1 MTENLA
7 HPQFSKGLSGY
18 KVEEVDSYIDKVLDT
33 IKDLKDQNEVLEE
46 KIGVLAE
53 SLQKYREDED
63 SLREA
68 LLGAQKMGDSIVKNA
83 NNKAEITMREAS
95 VKAAHIVEE
104 ARKKVEDEKDEQ
116 EAGRILDNLLARQ
129 DEALQLAAAVQTQ
142 LAQAET
148 AAQDVRRSED
158 DVADVRNRMERLR
171 EEQRALNGPAREVL
185 ESQTTALRQLRAL
198 SSTLATEQERLAE
211 LEGRLI
217 SETPARSIKNLPL
230 LLLGAA
236 LFLAGAGTLL
246 AAWRLGVTSLPLTQG
261 LEMPVNLWSGYL
273 ILFCGV
279 GFLAAGLP
287 HDGPERR
294 RRKNEFAH
302 LQSRR
307 DACAAHVAE
316 LKEQARA
323 DAIANG
329 IRKENPNA
337 NIVYIKGD
345 QFTNELIAA
354 IQNGKNIEFR
364 SKYREADL
372 FLIDDVQFIAG
383 KESTQEEFFHTFNK
397 LYEEHKQIVMT
408 SDRKPS
414 DMLTLEDRLKTR
426 FEWGLLADIQ
436 PPDYETRMA
445 ILKNKAKNLGLNLS
459 DDVCNYIAI
468 NVTNNVRQ
476 IEGTVKKILAYR
488 DLNNMPLDL
497 PNISRAIDDMFKS
510 EGNALPTPSLII
522 SQVCKFYSID
532 EVLLRGTQKNK
543 GTAEARQIAMYLI
556 RKLTNLSLPDIGK
569 EFARDHSTVLYAI
582 RKVEVALKN
591 GDTTMQNNIR
601 DITANINS
609 CL

>member
-1 MTENLA
+1 MYSSAYVWAKVLSHMEERLGAVTVSAWFDDAEVVELNENNLILYSPSDFRREIIRRRCTDYIQDA
-7 HPQFSKGLSGY
+7 LKEVFNSDAKLMVFGDEELDAFKQKGKSVSSMDFNPQFTFDNFVVGPSNRFAHSAAIAVSK
-18 KVEEVDSYIDKVLDT
+18 
-33 IKDLKDQNEVLEE
+33 
-46 KIGVLAE
+46 
-53 SLQKYREDED
+53 
-63 SLREA
+63 
-68 LLGAQKMGDSIVKNA
+68 
-83 NNKAEITMREAS
+83 
-95 VKAAHIVEE
+95 
-104 ARKKVEDEKDEQ
+104 
-116 EAGRILDNLLARQ
+116 
-129 DEALQLAAAVQTQ
+129 
-142 LAQAET
+142 
-148 AAQDVRRSED
+148 
-158 DVADVRNRMERLR
+158 
-171 EEQRALNGPAREVL
+171 
-185 ESQTTALRQLRAL
+185 
-198 SSTLATEQERLAE
+198 
-211 LEGRLI
+211 
-217 SETPARSIKNLPL
+217 TPGQVYNP
-230 LLLGAA
+230 
-236 LFLAGAGTLL
+236 LFLYG
-246 AAWRLGVTSLPLTQG
+246 P
-261 LEMPVNLWSGYL
+261 P
-273 ILFCGV
+273 GV
-279 GFLAAGLP
+279 G
-287 HDGPERR
+287 
-294 RRKNEFAH
+294 KTH
-302 LQSRR
+302 L
-307 DACAAHVAE
+307 
-316 LKEQARA
+316 LY
-323 DAIANG
+323 AIANG

-345 QFTNELIAA
+345 QFTNELITA

>member
-1 MTENLA
+1 MYSSAYVWAKVLSHMEERLGAVTVSAWFDDAEVVELNENNLILYSPSDFRREIIRRRCTDYIQDA
-7 HPQFSKGLSGY
+7 LKEVFNSDAKLMVFGDEELDAFKQKGKSVSSMDFNPQFTFDNFVVGPSNRFAHSAAIAVSK
-18 KVEEVDSYIDKVLDT
+18 
-33 IKDLKDQNEVLEE
+33 
-46 KIGVLAE
+46 
-53 SLQKYREDED
+53 
-63 SLREA
+63 
-68 LLGAQKMGDSIVKNA
+68 
-83 NNKAEITMREAS
+83 
-95 VKAAHIVEE
+95 
-104 ARKKVEDEKDEQ
+104 
-116 EAGRILDNLLARQ
+116 
-129 DEALQLAAAVQTQ
+129 
-142 LAQAET
+142 
-148 AAQDVRRSED
+148 
-158 DVADVRNRMERLR
+158 
-171 EEQRALNGPAREVL
+171 
-185 ESQTTALRQLRAL
+185 
-198 SSTLATEQERLAE
+198 
-211 LEGRLI
+211 
-217 SETPARSIKNLPL
+217 TPGQVYNP
-230 LLLGAA
+230 
-236 LFLAGAGTLL
+236 LFLYG
-246 AAWRLGVTSLPLTQG
+246 P
-261 LEMPVNLWSGYL
+261 P
-273 ILFCGV
+273 GV
-279 GFLAAGLP
+279 G
-287 HDGPERR
+287 
-294 RRKNEFAH
+294 KTH
-302 LQSRR
+302 L
-307 DACAAHVAE
+307 
-316 LKEQARA
+316 LY
-323 DAIANG
+323 AIANG
-329 IRKENPNA
+329 IRKENPDA

-397 LYEEHKQIVMT
+397 PYEEHKQIVMT

>member
-1 MTENLA
+1 MYSSAYVWAKVLSHMEERLGAVTVSAWFDDAEGVELNENNLILYSPSDFRREIIRRRCTDYIQDA
-7 HPQFSKGLSGY
+7 LKEVFNSDAKLMVFGDEELDAFKQKGKSVSSMDFNPQFTFDNFVVGPSNRFAHSAAIAVSK
-18 KVEEVDSYIDKVLDT
+18 
-33 IKDLKDQNEVLEE
+33 
-46 KIGVLAE
+46 
-53 SLQKYREDED
+53 
-63 SLREA
+63 
-68 LLGAQKMGDSIVKNA
+68 
-83 NNKAEITMREAS
+83 
-95 VKAAHIVEE
+95 
-104 ARKKVEDEKDEQ
+104 
-116 EAGRILDNLLARQ
+116 
-129 DEALQLAAAVQTQ
+129 
-142 LAQAET
+142 
-148 AAQDVRRSED
+148 
-158 DVADVRNRMERLR
+158 
-171 EEQRALNGPAREVL
+171 
-185 ESQTTALRQLRAL
+185 
-198 SSTLATEQERLAE
+198 
-211 LEGRLI
+211 
-217 SETPARSIKNLPL
+217 TPGQVYNP
-230 LLLGAA
+230 
-236 LFLAGAGTLL
+236 LFLYG
-246 AAWRLGVTSLPLTQG
+246 P
-261 LEMPVNLWSGYL
+261 P
-273 ILFCGV
+273 GV
-279 GFLAAGLP
+279 G
-287 HDGPERR
+287 
-294 RRKNEFAH
+294 KTH
-302 LQSRR
+302 L
-307 DACAAHVAE
+307 
-316 LKEQARA
+316 LY
-323 DAIANG
+323 AIANG

-510 EGNALPTPSLII
+510 DGNALPTPSLII

>member
-1 MTENLA
+1 MYSSAYVWAKVLSHMEERLGAVTVSAWFDDAEVVELNENNLILYSPSDFRREIIRRRCTDYIQDA
-7 HPQFSKGLSGY
+7 LKEVFNSDAKLMVFGDEELNTFKQKGKSVSSMDFNPQFTFDNFVVGPSNRFAHSAAIAVSK
-18 KVEEVDSYIDKVLDT
+18 
-33 IKDLKDQNEVLEE
+33 
-46 KIGVLAE
+46 
-53 SLQKYREDED
+53 
-63 SLREA
+63 
-68 LLGAQKMGDSIVKNA
+68 
-83 NNKAEITMREAS
+83 
-95 VKAAHIVEE
+95 
-104 ARKKVEDEKDEQ
+104 
-116 EAGRILDNLLARQ
+116 
-129 DEALQLAAAVQTQ
+129 
-142 LAQAET
+142 
-148 AAQDVRRSED
+148 
-158 DVADVRNRMERLR
+158 
-171 EEQRALNGPAREVL
+171 
-185 ESQTTALRQLRAL
+185 
-198 SSTLATEQERLAE
+198 
-211 LEGRLI
+211 
-217 SETPARSIKNLPL
+217 TPGQVYNP
-230 LLLGAA
+230 
-236 LFLAGAGTLL
+236 LFLYG
-246 AAWRLGVTSLPLTQG
+246 P
-261 LEMPVNLWSGYL
+261 P
-273 ILFCGV
+273 GV
-279 GFLAAGLP
+279 G
-287 HDGPERR
+287 
-294 RRKNEFAH
+294 KTH
-302 LQSRR
+302 L
-307 DACAAHVAE
+307 
-316 LKEQARA
+316 LY
-323 DAIANG
+323 AIANG

-459 DDVCNYIAI
+459 NGVCNYIAN
-468 NVTNNVRQ
+468 NVNNNVRQ

>member
-1 MTENLA
+1 MYASAYVWAKVINYLEDRLTATIISNWFTDVEVVELTEEHLIIYSSSEFNRGIISRRCTQYVQDALKEIFDSDA
-7 HPQFSKGLSGY
+7 KFIVFGDEEMNAYRTKGKQNASMDFNPQFSFENFVVGPS
-18 KVEEVDSYIDKVLDT
+18 
-33 IKDLKDQNEVLEE
+33 N
-46 KIGVLAE
+46 
-53 SLQKYREDED
+53 RF
-63 SLREA
+63 
-68 LLGAQKMGDSIVKNA
+68 
-83 NNKAEITMREAS
+83 
-95 VKAAHIVEE
+95 AHSACI
-104 ARKKVEDEKDEQ
+104 
-116 EAGRILDNLLARQ
+116 
-129 DEALQLAAAVQTQ
+129 AVT
-142 LAQAET
+142 
-148 AAQDVRRSED
+148 
-158 DVADVRNRMERLR
+158 N
-171 EEQRALNGPAREVL
+171 
-185 ESQTTALRQLRAL
+185 
-198 SSTLATEQERLAE
+198 
-211 LEGRLI
+211 
-217 SETPARSIKNLPL
+217 TPGQVYNP
-230 LLLGAA
+230 
-236 LFLAGAGTLL
+236 LFLYG
-246 AAWRLGVTSLPLTQG
+246 P
-261 LEMPVNLWSGYL
+261 P
-273 ILFCGV
+273 GV
-279 GFLAAGLP
+279 G
-287 HDGPERR
+287 
-294 RRKNEFAH
+294 KTH
-302 LQSRR
+302 L
-307 DACAAHVAE
+307 
-316 LKEQARA
+316 LY
-323 DAIANG
+323 AIANG
-329 IRKENPNA
+329 IRKKKPDA

-354 IQNGKNIEFR
+354 IQSGKNIEFR

-445 ILKNKAKNLGLNLS
+445 ILKNKAKQLGLQLD

-488 DLNNMPLDL
+488 DLNDMPLDL

-532 EVLLRGTQKNK
+532 ETVLRGSQKSK
-543 GTAEARQIAMYLI
+543 GIAEARQISMYLV

-569 EFARDHSTVLYAI
+569 EFSKDHSTVLYNI
-582 RKVEVALKN
+582 RKVESALKTGN
-591 GDTTMQNNIR
+591 TSLQNNIR